1 MRVLRH
7 FNLLNVGLIV
17 LLVMAGM
24 YEQGLYKE
32 KRPVRV
38 AMKKVE
44 PLQHEEVAIQ
54 EGQQLQDRG
63 SYMLITDKNLF
74 HQDRKLVLP
83 VKTPPETQ
91 APPPE
96 FTVYGILMYPNATTV
111 YVEDKKNPYSTQ
123 GRGTRQR
130 RLHQGDTISGYTLQ
144 TITPEYVEFV
154 SGEKTLR
161 YMVVDHSK
169 KKPRT
174 GISPASPP
182 VPQKG
187 NPPHGAPP
195 GMNTPPGTPPIPMPP
210 MPGP

>member
-1 MRVLRH
+1 MRALRH
-7 FNLLNVGLIV
+7 FNLLNVSLIV
-17 LLVMAGM
+17 LLIMTGM

-38 AMKKVE
+38 TMKKVE
-44 PLQHEEVAIQ
+44 PLEHEEVKIQ
-54 EGQQLQDRG
+54 EGRHLQDRG

-83 VKTPPETQ
+83 VKAPPEVA

-144 TITPEYVEFV
+144 TITPEYAEFV

-161 YMVVDHSK
+161 FMVIDHK
-169 KKPRT
+169 KKVRT
-174 GISPASPP
+174 GASPATAP
-182 VPQKG
+182 VPPKG
-187 NPPHGAPP
+187 NPPQGAPP

-210 MPGP
+210 MPGR

>member
-1 MRVLRH
+1 M
-7 FNLLNVGLIV
+7 LNVSLIV

-24 YEQGLYKE
+24 HERELYRQK
-32 KRPVRV
+32 PVVRV

-44 PLQHEEVAIQ
+44 PLKHEDVKIM
-54 EGQQLQDRG
+54 EGQKLADRG

-83 VKTPPETQ
+83 PKTPEV
-91 APPPE
+91 AIPPPD

-111 YVEDKKNPYSTQ
+111 YVEDKKNPYSTP

-169 KKPRT
+169 NKPRA
-174 GISPASPP
+174 GIPPATPKGAPP
-182 VPQKG
+182 QG
-187 NPPHGAPP
+187 NPPPGAPP
-195 GMNTPPGTPPIPMPP
+195 GMVTPPGMPPIPMPP
-210 MPGP
+210 MPGH